1 MIEARGLTKRYGPT
15 LAVDGLDF
23 DVLPGRVTGFLGP
36 NGAGKSTTMR
46 MVMGLDAPTSGTVT
60 IDGRPYADHRRPLF
74 DVGAVLEAGGGI
86 HPGRSA
92 YNHLLSLAQSN
103 GIGRKRVDEVLE
115 VVGLTSVA
123 HKRAGGFS
131 LGMGQRLGLAAALL
145 GDPGVLILDEPVNGL
160 DPEGI
165 VWIRN
170 LMHSLA
176 TEGRTVF
183 VSSHVLTEMAVTA
196 DHLIVIGRGRLI
208 AESSVAEFIE
218 RSSHNYVRVRS
229 PQLEHLTQLL
239 IFQGASTHMQDD
251 GSLAVT
257 GATEDTIG
265 ELAAAQGIVLHE
277 LSPQNASLED
287 AFMELTHESVD
298 YHGSDPSQ
306 DSLPATKVA

>member
-1 MIEARGLTKRYGPT
+1 
-15 LAVDGLDF
+15 
-23 DVLPGRVTGFLGP
+23 
-36 NGAGKSTTMR
+36 
-46 MVMGLDAPTSGTVT
+46 
-60 IDGRPYADHRRPLF
+60 
-74 DVGAVLEAGGGI
+74 
-86 HPGRSA
+86 
-92 YNHLLSLAQSN
+92 
-103 GIGRKRVDEVLE
+103 
-115 VVGLTSVA
+115 
-123 HKRAGGFS
+123 
-131 LGMGQRLGLAAALL
+131 
-145 GDPGVLILDEPVNGL
+145 
-160 DPEGI
+160 
-165 VWIRN
+165 
-170 LMHSLA
+170 
-176 TEGRTVF
+176 

-229 PQLEHLTQLL
+229 PQLERLTQLL

-298 YHGSDPSQ
+298 YHGSNASQ
-306 DSLPATKVA
+306 DSLPRTKVA